1 MDGVVKKMSSA
12 SFKNKMRMRALQDKE
27 HEENEKL
34 KQDVHIPEPDKNDL
48 NYQWDKH
55 NFEENEKLFKYEPFQ
70 VEHDAGSQHTWPTGR
85 LNEPKPYYRPVKPED
100 EEWANQPDRE
110 IKPTKSTVGA
120 QFNTPNGDKNNVIDA
135 WYNQQANDPEKVITH
150 ATTSKLSGDLEDL
163 HNTKSYKTGNPA
175 YKRIANKETTD
186 NHLKQVVDTE
196 NKVKGNIRQQLETNK
211 NVRLNFLHDTY
222 PRLYPEEYN
231 KSVDNYIDERQK
243 MRDKILYDDDD
254 DDDWDE

>member
-1 MDGVVKKMSSA
+1 MDGVGKKMSSA
-12 SFKNKMRMRALQDKE
+12 SFKNKMRMRALKDQE

-34 KQDVHIPEPDKNDL
+34 KQDVHIPEPDKNDRD
-48 NYQWDKH
+48 YQEQKYDWDNKRWVSR
-55 NFEENEKLFKYEPFQ
+55 YAPFQ
-70 VEHDAGSQHTWPTGR
+70 IEHDNNWHSTPTGR
-85 LNEPKPYYRPVKPED
+85 INEPKPYYQEVEPKD
-100 EEWANQPDRE
+100 EAWANQPDRE
-110 IKPTKSTVGA
+110 IKPTNSTVGA

-135 WYNQQANDPEKVITH
+135 WHNQQANDPEKVITH

-211 NVRLNFLHDTY
+211 NDKFNFLTHTY
-222 PRLYPEEYN
+222 PKVYPEEYN
-231 KSVDNYIDERQK
+231 KEIDKMLDEHQK

-254 DDDWDE
+254 DENEE